1 MTDKKNLNLITT
13 ECGKQYVVDFLDQVA
28 LGIIDSAEE
37 YTGNALFIPPT
48 YSLYKTVSE
57 EYLLEITQ
65 FNTTTHLL
73 ETSYKI
79 IDGREAA
86 PFLENGTL
94 NVLLH

>member
-13 ECGKQYVVDFLDQVA
+13 DCGQQYVIDFLDQVA
-28 LGIIDSAEE
+28 LGIIDSAE
-37 YTGNALFIPPT
+37 YTGNSLFIPPT
-48 YSLYKTVSE
+48 FSLYKTVSG

-73 ETSYKI
+73 ETSYKL
-79 IDGREAA
+79 IDEREAT

>member
-13 ECGKQYVVDFLDQVA
+13 ECGKQYVIDFLDQVA
-28 LGIIDSAEE
+28 LGIIDSGE
-37 YTGNALFIPPT
+37 YTRNSLFIPPT

-57 EYLLEITQ
+57 EFLLEITR
-65 FNTTTHLL
+65 FNTASHSL
-73 ETSYKI
+73 ETTYKLI
-79 IDGREAA
+79 SEEEAT